1 MTMKRLLMT
10 MAAASAL
17 SVGAPAAAQYARGD
31 VQAGVQQLQM
41 ELQTGIRSGAISRR
55 EAMPLAEQIRQ
66 IDDYARV
73 NGRDGLNGRERM
85 YLRQRI
91 ANLRQHIL
99 YAEQTGD
106 GRDQRYGRADG
117 YGQAE
122 GYGRADRYDGN
133 RAYGASDGSYARGQE
148 DGGYLRVGERISENF
163 GEMPDRYRDR
173 YRDSEASYYRYD
185 RGNVY
190 QVDARTNLILRI
202 IADAR

>member
-1 MTMKRLLMT
+1 MKRLLMT

-106 GRDQRYGRADG
+106 GRDQRYGRADLDG
-117 YGQAE
+117 RAD
-122 GYGRADRYDGN
+122 GYGRVDRYDGN
-133 RAYGASDGSYARGQE
+133 RAYGAGDEGYARGNE
-148 DGGYLRVGERISENF
+148 DGGYLRVGERISGNF

-173 YRDSEASYYRYD
+173 YRDSEDSYYRYD
-185 RGNVY
+185 RGNLY